1 MANEINIRCKNTGKT
16 FPMPLGCS
24 LKDVYEQSGVTMNHG
39 PVCASINN
47 KVQGLNYRF
56 YNSKDVELLDMTTSD
71 GMRTYTHTL
80 FFILA
85 KAVEDTFPEGRLI
98 IGAPICR
105 GFYCELYIGRP
116 IEMAD
121 VARIRQRMQEIVE
134 ADMQIHRIQC
144 PIEEAIQIFRQR
156 GMESK
161 AQLLESQGN
170 LYVHY
175 YQLDETIDF
184 FYSSLLT
191 HTGQIYLFDLMPLDE
206 GMLLRVPSRKN
217 PSLLEP
223 LEPQDKK
230 LGVFRE
236 YHRWQRFMGVR
247 NAGEVNATIR
257 AGKASELINIAE
269 ALQERK
275 LHDITDEIVERG
287 AKIVLIAGPS
297 SSGKTTTSKRIA
309 IQLMACGLH
318 PHTLSTDNYFVN
330 RVDTPLDE
338 NGEYDFEC
346 IEAVDTAFFNKQMN
360 ALLNGEEIELPR
372 YDFPS
377 GERKFEG
384 NRLQIGADDVII
396 LEGNHALNP
405 IMSQLI
411 PEDKKYRIYVSALT
425 TIALDDHNFVPTDDI
440 RLLRRLLR
448 DCRYRGYSALE
459 TIRRYPSVS
468 RGEEKWI
475 FPFQETADAT
485 FNSALLYE
493 LNVIREQVMPILEQ
507 VSEREP
513 EYSEAS
519 RLRKFLRYFLPVPAR
534 QVPPTSL
541 LREFSG
547 GSSFKY

>member
-1 MANEINIRCKNTGKT
+1 MANTISIRCKNTGKT
-16 FPMPLGCS
+16 FPMPLGCTVR
-24 LKDVYEQSGVTMNHG
+24 DIYEQSGVVLNHG
-39 PVCASINN
+39 PLCASINN
-47 KVQGLNYRF
+47 KIQGLNYRF
-56 YNSKDVELLDMTTSD
+56 YNSKDVELLDLTTVS
-71 GMRTYTHTL
+71 GMRTYVHTL
-80 FFILA
+80 FFVLA
-85 KAVEDTFPEGRLI
+85 KAVEDLFPNGRLI
-98 IGAPICR
+98 IGAPVCR

-116 IEMAD
+116 IQAED
-121 VARIRQRMQEIVE
+121 VKNIRQRMQEIVD

-144 PIEEAIQIFRQR
+144 PIEDAIQVFRQR

-170 LYVHY
+170 LYAYY
-175 YQLDETIDF
+175 YQLGETIDF
-184 FYSSLLT
+184 FYGCLLT
-191 HTGQIYLFDLMPLDE
+191 HTSQIHLFDLIPLDE

-217 PSLLEP
+217 PDELEP
-223 LEPQDKK
+223 VEPQEKK

-236 YHRWQRFMGVR
+236 YHRWQHIMGVR
-247 NAGEVNATIR
+247 TAGDVNAAIK
-257 AGKASELINIAE
+257 GGQASELINIAE

-275 LHDITDEIVERG
+275 LHKITDEIVERG
-287 AKIVLIAGPS
+287 SKLVLIAGPS

-309 IQLMACGLH
+309 IQLIACGLH

-346 IEAVDTAFFNKQMN
+346 IEAVDTAFFNEQMN
-360 ALLNGEEIELPR
+360 QLINGEEVELPR
-372 YDFPS
+372 YDFVS

-384 NRLQIGADDVII
+384 KKLKIGPNDVII

-405 IMSQLI
+405 ILSKQI
-411 PEDKKYRIYVSALT
+411 PENKKYRIYVSALT
-425 TIALDDHNFVPTDDI
+425 TIALDDHNYVPTEDI

-448 DCRYRGYSALE
+448 DYRYRGYTALE
-459 TIRRYPSVS
+459 TIRRYPSVT
-468 RGEEKWI
+468 RGEERWI

-519 RLRKFLRYFLPVPAR
+519 RLRKFLRYFIPVPAR

>member
-24 LKDVYEQSGVTMNHG
+24 LKEVYEQSGVTMNHG

-56 YNSKDVELLDMTTSD
+56 YNSKDVELLDMTTAD

-80 FFILA
+80 FFVLA
-85 KAVEDTFPEGRLI
+85 KAVEDIFPEGRLI

-116 IEMAD
+116 IETAD
-121 VARIRQRMQEIVE
+121 VDHIRQRMQEIIE

-175 YQLDETIDF
+175 YQLDQTIDF

-223 LEPQDKK
+223 LEPQEKK

-236 YHRWQRFMGVR
+236 YHRWQHFMGVR
-247 NAGEVNATIR
+247 NAGEVNAAIR

-275 LHDITDEIVERG
+275 LHNITDEIVERG

-338 NGEYDFEC
+338 KGEYDFEC

>member
-1 MANEINIRCKNTGKT
+1 MANEIKIRCKNTGKT

-24 LKDVYEQSGVTMNHG
+24 VNEVYLASGATMNYG

-56 YNSKDVELLDMTTSD
+56 YNSKDVELLDLTTAD
-71 GMRTYTHTL
+71 GMRTYVHSL
-80 FFILA
+80 FFVLA
-85 KAVEDTFPEGRLI
+85 KAVEDTYPDGRLI
-98 IGAPICR
+98 IGAPVCR
-105 GFYCELYIGRP
+105 GYYCELYIDRP
-116 IEMAD
+116 IEEAD
-121 VARIRQRMQEIVE
+121 VTRIRQRMQEIID
-134 ADMQIHRIQC
+134 ADLPIHRIQC
-144 PIEEAIQIFRQR
+144 PIEEGIQMFRQH

-175 YQLDETIDF
+175 YQLENSIDF

-191 HTGQIYLFDLMPLDE
+191 STGQIHLFDLVPLDS

-217 PSLLEP
+217 PSE
-223 LEPQDKK
+223 LEPQEKQEK
-230 LGVFRE
+230 QLAVFHE
-236 YHRWQRFMGVR
+236 YHRWQHIMGVR
-247 NAGEVNATIR
+247 NAGEVNAAIR
-257 AGKASELINIAE
+257 AGRASEIINVAE

-275 LHDITDEIVERG
+275 MHKMTDEIVERG
-287 AKIVLIAGPS
+287 AKLVLVAGPS
-297 SSGKTTTSKRIA
+297 SSGKTTTSKRLA
-309 IQLMACGLH
+309 IQMMACGLH

-330 RVDTPLDE
+330 RVDSPKDE
-338 NGEYDFEC
+338 NGEYDFEH
-346 IEAVDTAFFNKQMN
+346 IKAMDTDFFRRQMDQ
-360 ALLNGEEIELPR
+360 LLNGEEVELPR
-372 YDFPS
+372 YDFVS
-377 GERKFEG
+377 GERKFDG
-384 NRLQIGADDVII
+384 RKLKIGPGDVII

-405 IMSQLI
+405 ILSEQI
-411 PEDKKYRIYVSALT
+411 PDDKKYRIYVSTLT
-425 TIALDDHNFVPTDDI
+425 TIALDDHNFVPTEDI
-440 RLLRRLLR
+440 RVLRRLIR
-448 DCRYRGYSALE
+448 DYRYRGYTALD
-459 TIRRYPSVS
+459 TLRRYPSVT

-475 FPFQETADAT
+475 YPFQETADAT

-507 VSEREP
+507 VDEREP

-541 LREFSG
+541 IREFAG

>member
-1 MANEINIRCKNTGKT
+1 MK
-16 FPMPLGCS
+16 F
-24 LKDVYEQSGVTMNHG
+24 G

-47 KVQGLNYRF
+47 KVQGMNYRF
-56 YNSKDVELLDMTTSD
+56 YNSKDVELLDLTSIN

-80 FFILA
+80 FFVLV
-85 KAVEDTFPEGRLI
+85 KAVEDIFPQGRLI
-98 IGAPICR
+98 IGAPVCR

-116 IEMAD
+116 IEADD
-121 VARIRQRMQEIVE
+121 VAQLRQRMQQIIDD
-134 ADMQIHRIQC
+134 DMPIHRIQC

-170 LYVHY
+170 LYAYY
-175 YQLDETIDF
+175 YQLGDTIDF
-184 FYSSLLT
+184 FYSCLLT
-191 HTGQIYLFDLMPLDE
+191 STGKLNLFDLVPLDE

-217 PSLLEP
+217 PAELEAI
-223 LEPQDKK
+223 EPQEKK

-236 YHRWQRFMGVR
+236 YHHWRHIMGVR
-247 NAGEVNATIR
+247 NAGEVNAAIR
-257 AGKASELINIAE
+257 SGHMSELINVAE

-275 LHDITDEIVERG
+275 LNKITDEIVER
-287 AKIVLIAGPS
+287 KSKLVLIAGPS

-330 RVDTPLDE
+330 RVDSPKDE
-338 NGEYDFEC
+338 NGEYDFEH
-346 IEAVDTAFFNKQMN
+346 IDALDTAFFNKQMN
-360 ALLNGEEIELPR
+360 QLLDGEEVELPR
-372 YDFPS
+372 YDFVS

-384 NRLQIGADDVII
+384 KKLKIGPDDVII

-405 IMSQLI
+405 ILSKQI
-411 PEDKKYRIYVSALT
+411 PESQKYRIYVSALT
-425 TIALDDHNFVPTDDI
+425 TIALDDHNFVPTEDI

-448 DCRYRGYSALE
+448 DCRYRGYTSQD
-459 TIRRYPSVS
+459 TIKRYPSVT
-468 RGEEKWI
+468 RGEERWI
-475 FPFQETADAT
+475 MPFQESADAT

-507 VSEREP
+507 VDEREE

-519 RLRKFLRYFLPVPAR
+519 RLRKFLRYFIPVPAR